1 MGSKLETA
9 QQEKESAVTR
19 ATQLREQLDT
29 TNAEFDK
36 AKLTLTNTTKELKVR
51 LHFIFLLV
59 LRNRCSKSLNSIK
72 PN

>member
-19 ATQLREQLDT
+19 ATQLREQLDS

-36 AKLTLTNTTKELKVR
+36 TKLTLTNTTKELKVR
-51 LHFIFLLV
+51 LYSEFLYFYW
-59 LRNRCSKSLNSIK
+59 
-72 PN
+72 